1 MATMSKTALT
11 LFLLAPV
18 AMAGSIYFAI
28 PGKATLRAPNVLS
41 AGTREQPP
49 ATPPAKPAQPPAATK
64 TVRPETLKQG
74 YIIRVKDLTGL
85 ASPDS
90 PIYLAHSH
98 NGWDPGM
105 KKFQLQPRSDMRW
118 EIIMTPAAADSA
130 MEFKF
135 TRGSWETE
143 ELKADMT
150 VPGNRM
156 LPEVDAKYVGS
167 DEKPEFVIEIPH
179 WGDQRPNVQAR
190 ADVNPYYYL
199 NVTGTVKRI
208 EVVGGD
214 ASPFKRDVLV
224 WLPPG
229 YDAPEN
235 KDRRYPVL
243 YMHDGQNIFQKHPA
257 IPAEWSVDETATK
270 LINDKQV
277 EPLIIVGIPNAGK
290 LRMSEYAP
298 PSAAGGD
305 TGSIDAKGD
314 AYVNWIIGSVMPR
327 VERAFRVQRGP
338 ENTGIGGSSLGGL
351 ISLYAGVNHP
361 DVFGRVLAESPSLS
375 FNKTSYGS
383 QFTKGS
389 RPWPA
394 KVYIAVGGTE
404 LGKGE
409 PARNAEYADA
419 VKSFNKA
426 LSDAGLADDRR
437 RFVFEQDAVHNEE
450 AWAKRFPEALK
461 FLFPAK

>member
-1 MATMSKTALT
+1 MATMSKRALSF
-11 LFLLAPV
+11 FLLTPFL
-18 AMAGSIYFAI
+18 MAGSILFAI
-28 PGKATLRAPNVLS
+28 PKKGRSKDATAPTVTAPAPSVSS
-41 AGTREQPP
+41 A
-49 ATPPAKPAQPPAATK
+49 AQPAAPKGK

-118 EIIMTPAAADSA
+118 EIIMTPAATDSG

-143 ELKADMT
+143 ELKTDMT
-150 VPGNRM
+150 VPANRT

-167 DEKPEFVIEIPH
+167 DEKPEFVFEIPH

-199 NVTGTVKRI
+199 NVTGNVKRL
-208 EVVGGD
+208 EVVGGT

-243 YMHDGQNIFQKHPA
+243 YLQDGQNIFQKHPA
-257 IPAEWSVDETATK
+257 IPAEWGVDETATK
-270 LINDKQV
+270 LINEKQV
-277 EPLIIVGIPNAGK
+277 EPLIIVGIPHGGK

-298 PSAAGGD
+298 PSVVGGDKGSEEAAGD
-305 TGSIDAKGD
+305 KYVQWMID
-314 AYVNWIIGSVMPR
+314 SVMPR
-327 VERAFRVQRGP
+327 VERAFRVRTGP
-338 ENTGIGGSSLGGL
+338 DSTGIGGSSLGGL
-351 ISLYAGVNHP
+351 ISLYAGVSHP
-361 DVFGRVLAESPSLS
+361 QVFGRVLAESPSLN
-375 FNKTSYGS
+375 FRKANFGTE
-383 QFTKGS
+383 FTTGS
-389 RPWPA
+389 RVWPA
-394 KVYIAVGGTE
+394 RVYVAVGGTE

-409 PARNAEYADA
+409 PTRNADYANA
-419 VKSFNKA
+419 VKSFDKA
-426 LSDAGLADDRR
+426 LQDSGLGDDRR
-437 RFVFEQDAVHNEE
+437 KFVFEQDAAHNEE